1 MPSSI
6 NPGSSPRKISPS
18 QFRFETVVVRA
29 LEGSSYREAVSV
41 LKYSSTRI
49 LHDDHVATVAL
60 LADVE
65 RLVVTRRAVP
75 VQGDQETGR
84 LIDRLCR
91 ALNEEVCG
99 HFDFEEVSV
108 FPMLAEY
115 GAADLGDLFTEEHRV
130 LREVMNDIVANA
142 GAERAAGFSPESWT
156 KFRRLCG
163 ELVER
168 LTSHIDKEERALI
181 PALEDALTP
190 EIDTEVAARHDLS
203 S

>member
-1 MPSSI
+1 M
-6 NPGSSPRKISPS
+6 
-18 QFRFETVVVRA
+18 
-29 LEGSSYREAVSV
+29 
-41 LKYSSTRI
+41 LKYSSSRI

-60 LADVE
+60 LTDVE

-75 VQGDQETGR
+75 VRGDQETGR

-91 ALNEEVCG
+91 ALNEEVRG

-115 GAADLGDLFTEEHRV
+115 GAADLGELFTEEHRV

-156 KFRRLCG
+156 RFRRLCG

-190 EIDTEVAARHDLS
+190 EIDTEVAARHDLAS
-203 S
+203 

>member
-1 MPSSI
+1 
-6 NPGSSPRKISPS
+6 
-18 QFRFETVVVRA
+18 
-29 LEGSSYREAVSV
+29 
-41 LKYSSTRI
+41 
-49 LHDDHVATVAL
+49 
-60 LADVE
+60 
-65 RLVVTRRAVP
+65 
-75 VQGDQETGR
+75 
-84 LIDRLCR
+84 
-91 ALNEEVCG
+91 
-99 HFDFEEVSV
+99 
-108 FPMLAEY
+108 
-115 GAADLGDLFTEEHRV
+115 
-130 LREVMNDIVANA
+130 MNDIVANA